1 MDYDQALKRLTNHAN
16 LPNELPEEESL
27 GYALWQI
34 ERTGQPSKITELCDD
49 VIECLEVINVCING
63 SVPSETFKPAIDGKL
78 AYSVD
83 GQLAY
88 SVACIITSAITA
100 LAICSERGQ
109 YDPSFIE
116 ELRIVGWKIA
126 VAWECVLA
134 GDIDSLRKEINYGIP
149 WRP

>member
-1 MDYDQALKRLTNHAN
+1 MDYDQALKKLVNHAN
-16 LPNELPEEESL
+16 LPNELSEEESL

-34 ERTGQPSKITELCDD
+34 QRTGQPSNITELSED
-49 VIECLEVINVCING
+49 VIECLEVANVCING
-63 SVPSETFKPAIDGKL
+63 SVPSETFRQAEID
-78 AYSVD
+78 S
-83 GQLAY
+83 QLAY